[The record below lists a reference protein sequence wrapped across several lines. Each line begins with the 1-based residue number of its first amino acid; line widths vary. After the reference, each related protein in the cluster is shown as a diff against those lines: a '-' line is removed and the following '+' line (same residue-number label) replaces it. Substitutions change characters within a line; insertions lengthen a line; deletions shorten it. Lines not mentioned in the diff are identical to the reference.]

1 MADSSSTLYAKA
13 MVEAQKT
20 VHYVLDK
27 APGAYESG
35 KEAAVTVAAKIQP
48 ALNSAVEKTPILI
61 QRSKVVARQ
70 LYQDAPRYLGTAK
83 VAARQ
88 LYQDAPRHLG
98 TAKVAARQLYQDAP
112 RHLGT
117 AKVAA
122 GQLYQDTPRHLNTAK
137 QAGMRALEDPSQ
149 SARSLLDIVGPI
161 VRQHPYVSGFV
172 VWAALAVKFGTFWPV
187 RALFRIFGF
196 GKGVT
201 PGSSA
206 ASWQSRQVNVQRNSW
221 FSLFQSCGDRLN

>member
-1 MADSSSTLYAKA
+1 MADNSSTLYAKA

-35 KEAAVTVAAKIQP
+35 REAAVTAAAKIQP
-48 ALNSAVEKTPILI
+48 ALNSAIEKTPILLE
-61 QRSKVVARQ
+61 RSKV
-70 LYQDAPRYLGTAK
+70 
-83 VAARQ
+83 AAWQ

-112 RHLGT
+112 RHLDT
-117 AKVAA
+117 VKDAA
-122 GQLYQDTPRHLNTAK
+122 GQLYQDTPRHLSTVK
-137 QAGMRALEDPSQ
+137 QVGVRAFEDPSQ
-149 SARSLLDIVGPI
+149 SAKHLLETVGPV
-161 VRQHPYVSGFV
+161 VRQHPYISGFV

-187 RALFRIFGF
+187 RALLRIFGF

-201 PGSSA
+201 PGK
-206 ASWQSRQVNVQRNSW
+206 
-221 FSLFQSCGDRLN
+221 